1 MAFLPQELASAEERF
16 YGGEILTETLNL
28 RSVELT
34 GVLKLPSND
43 AVPLVKLQRK
53 IAVALDPLGVIY
65 AYAGKKLCVIV
76 EIINLQGYMAVSDVG
91 RMAMGSSRSE
101 LPL

>member
-1 MAFLPQELASAEERF
+1 MELRF
-16 YGGEILTETLNL
+16 T
-28 RSVELT
+28 ELT

-43 AVPLVKLQRK
+43 AVPLVKLQWK
-53 IAVALDPLGVIY
+53 IAMALDPLGVIY
-65 AYAGKKLCVIV
+65 AYAGKKLYAIA

-101 LPL
+101 FPL